1 MEMFAEAISVLG
13 ALVLSVSCGLL
24 LEELLFGGLVWL
36 FFARQPE
43 SRKKHERNLA
53 GEDPCSH

>member
-13 ALVLSVSCGLL
+13 ALVLSVACGLL

-36 FFARQPE
+36 FFARRPE
-43 SRKKHERNLA
+43 ASKKERTDL
-53 GEDPCSH
+53 GEGPCLR